1 MQKMSKYVEE
11 IEVFAEIPDEITLAI
26 SISGCPIHCK
36 GISSV
41 DKIIIKNNRK

>member
-1 MQKMSKYVEE
+1 M
-11 IEVFAEIPDEITLAI
+11 EVQEALTLLEK
-26 SISGCPIHCK
+26 HNRWRR